1 MSFHIRKLCPSP
13 GKLKQATLS
22 ISVNKID
29 SLLPLSKVDSIFLLG
44 LSPETITVAIFFFF
58 SKITLRTETSLKN
71 RCVVM
76 IPASLAESARQPLHS
91 TELCQSC
98 PLPLPHLPLCH
109 TRSCKSEGRGFS
121 QKPCQVQLLVPLVT
135 SQRTLHKTHKH
146 QNSILPAV
154 SDKPDVAILPIR
166 KYDDKIRINSF
177 QMKLNMIPGVCFKMY
192 GNIFG
197 YSN

>member
-1 MSFHIRKLCPSP
+1 
-13 GKLKQATLS
+13 
-22 ISVNKID
+22 
-29 SLLPLSKVDSIFLLG
+29 
-44 LSPETITVAIFFFF
+44 
-58 SKITLRTETSLKN
+58 
-71 RCVVM
+71 M

-197 YSN
+197 YSNWEGRKDCGSSRQRQGVLLNILHANKELSGPNSQ